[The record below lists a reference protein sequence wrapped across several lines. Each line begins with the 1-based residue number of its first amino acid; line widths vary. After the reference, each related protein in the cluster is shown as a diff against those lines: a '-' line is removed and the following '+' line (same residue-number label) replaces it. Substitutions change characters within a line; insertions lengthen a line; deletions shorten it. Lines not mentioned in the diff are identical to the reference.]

1 MPAGAVPAGLIDLIG
16 DESMSAFLF
25 LRPACAGAL
34 AVAWWLAFA
43 PGAAAEPL
51 TFARALSLA
60 ERSAP
65 ENLARQAQ
73 VASAQQALIPADA
86 LPDPRLILGV
96 DNLPVEGPDR
106 YTLNRDAMT
115 MRRIGLMQE
124 VPNGDKRQARRHL
137 AEATLSRSEAEQ
149 GAMLLVIKRQT
160 ALAWL
165 DVYYAERRVEL
176 FDQLD
181 EQIRLLRSA
190 TKALIAGGAAQPS
203 ELLQADQEALRLEDR
218 RDEQTL
224 AVRRA
229 RAELRRW
236 VAGEADQPLAG
247 APPQLPVQASGLAHR
262 LAEHPELRAANAR
275 VGEARAELAEAVAEK
290 TPDWGVELAYNN
302 RDQQFG
308 DMLMVQL
315 SIDLPMFVGTRQG
328 PRINARQH
336 GMAQAEAE
344 QEALLRAHQAELESA
359 LAEQQQRVKALQR
372 SEQELIPLSSR
383 RAELELAGYRA
394 GNTSLSALIAARRE
408 LIEANLRQ
416 IEQQRQLSQLRA
428 SLHYAYVESL
438 Q

>member
-1 MPAGAVPAGLIDLIG
+1 
-16 DESMSAFLF
+16 
-25 LRPACAGAL
+25 
-34 AVAWWLAFA
+34 
-43 PGAAAEPL
+43 
-51 TFARALSLA
+51 
-60 ERSAP
+60 
-65 ENLARQAQ
+65 
-73 VASAQQALIPADA
+73 
-86 LPDPRLILGV
+86 
-96 DNLPVEGPDR
+96 
-106 YTLNRDAMT
+106 
-115 MRRIGLMQE
+115 
-124 VPNGDKRQARRHL
+124 
-137 AEATLSRSEAEQ
+137 
-149 GAMLLVIKRQT
+149 
-160 ALAWL
+160 
-165 DVYYAERRVEL
+165 
-176 FDQLD
+176 
-181 EQIRLLRSA
+181 
-190 TKALIAGGAAQPS
+190 
-203 ELLQADQEALRLEDR
+203 
-218 RDEQTL
+218 
-224 AVRRA
+224 
-229 RAELRRW
+229 
-236 VAGEADQPLAG
+236 
-247 APPQLPVQASGLAHR
+247 
-262 LAEHPELRAANAR
+262 

-372 SEQELIPLSSR
+372 SERELIPLSSR

-408 LIEANLRQ
+408 LIEANLRK